1 MGWSYS
7 FWRSSFYPKD
17 MASKEFLSYYAKRLG
32 SVEVDYT
39 FYRIPRNETVAEWKK
54 QTPEG
59 FVFSLKFPQKIT
71 HVKMLKDAQEET
83 RVFLE
88 RVNALGVK
96 LGSLLLQLP
105 PMFSK
110 RHVPLLTDYLKALP
124 REHRYAVELRNKSLL
139 NEEVYSVLRDSNAA
153 LVWVD
158 AAKMPLITEVTA
170 DFLYVRWVGDRK
182 TVTGTLGKTE
192 ADRALQIEKWANRLK
207 PFLDRDM
214 EVFGYFSKYYSGN
227 PTLDADQLLKNLKA

>member
-1 MGWSYS
+1 M
-7 FWRSSFYPKD
+7 
-17 MASKEFLSYYAKRLG
+17 
-32 SVEVDYT
+32 
-39 FYRIPRNETVAEWKK
+39 
-54 QTPEG
+54 
-59 FVFSLKFPQKIT
+59 
-71 HVKMLKDAQEET
+71 
-83 RVFLE
+83 
-88 RVNALGVK
+88 
-96 LGSLLLQLP
+96 
-105 PMFSK
+105 
-110 RHVPLLTDYLKALP
+110 
-124 REHRYAVELRNKSLL
+124 ELRNKSLL

-158 AAKMPLITEVTA
+158 AATMPLITEVTA